1 MKKSLA
7 VGATS
12 LLLAGCQTWGP
23 TWTEVTGARFDDM
36 ASMTIGPV
44 LINLID
50 GSSPLQG
57 GPRQPIKVT
66 PGKHTMQL
74 QAVPPDPVMGRIA
87 LEEKSYPTAAAELEQ
102 ANQQDP
108 RVMYLLATAL
118 QGKGD
123 TQKAQALATRAADFN
138 ALSATYGFV
147 RVKAKV
153 LTASKS

>member
-87 LEEKSYPTAAAELEQ
+87 LEEITVELQPCMRYYINARFSSSTSTEWRPFIDKAEGIAGCQ
-102 ANQQDP
+102 VTP
-108 RVMYLLATAL
+108 P
-118 QGKGD
+118 GKG
-123 TQKAQALATRAADFN
+123 
-138 ALSATYGFV
+138 
-147 RVKAKV
+147 
-153 LTASKS
+153 